1 MTQQHG
7 RRWRW
12 VVGGFALCLMG
23 LLLVAATNRTTTI
36 WRFDN
41 GLFTD
46 TIGAHTSGADITA
59 SSEIIVSMPAE
70 ETIAAAGTITAN
82 ACGTIKRV
90 SAAGAVTTNTT
101 NTFTAPAAANAGCIM
116 HLCNTGATNTITL
129 DDNALF
135 DAIDGAN
142 IALAAGAC
150 VTVGS
155 TGAIWK
161 SLTPLVDGTL

>member
-1 MTQQHG
+1 MQKHG
-7 RRWRW
+7 RRWRGW
-12 VVGGFALCLMG
+12 LGGLGLGLMV
-23 LLLVAATNRTTTI
+23 LLLIAATFRTTTVYQ
-36 WRFDN
+36 FAN
-41 GLFTD
+41 GLLTD
-46 TIGAHTSGADITA
+46 TITAWTSGGDITFA
-59 SSEIIVSMPAE
+59 SEIRVTMPAE

-90 SAAGAVTTNTT
+90 TAAGAVTTNTT
-101 NTFTAPAAANAGCIM
+101 NTFTAPATANAGCIM
-116 HLCNTGATNTITL
+116 HVCNTGATNTITL

-155 TGAIWK
+155 TGSIWK